1 MLRKLNLSAL
11 FALFLYP
18 FICSIGYVGR
28 GEEVYKQICFNCHGP
43 NLGGGIGP
51 SLIDSYWKHGD
62 SPEAMLQSIAKG
74 ITGTE
79 MIAYELAYPKDDLI
93 AVRDFILSKQE
104 GMRSVLRSV
113 YPREFFEG
121 RRLEPKLFNSVE
133 SLTQTRLPENVYYM
147 ERSVDGLLRG
157 KAKLHIKDPGNYH
170 FITRPIGRTSIYING
185 QEMHYSDQKTDKKT
199 HLNKKFKLTSGIH
212 DLEILHE
219 EKTAHSYRFSGYLQ
233 HIGGKR
239 FPLNGKSLEGSAP
252 KFIKAT
258 PQAIVIRKWIKD
270 LPPRSLLCLLPN
282 RVLIA
287 YDPTNSQIV
296 KVWSGA
302 EINQTPSLPGRSQN
316 PSELKGQLI
325 PDQEKLVWKDVDLE
339 FLHYQILGE
348 QVQITSLVN
357 GKQKT
362 LSFIPKG
369 TNSFSLTI
377 Q

>member
-1 MLRKLNLSAL
+1 MNFNFSAL
-11 FALFLYP
+11 LALFFYP
-18 FICSIGYVGR
+18 YFYSIGNIGR

-104 GMRSVLRSV
+104 GMRSVFRSV

-121 RRLEPKLFNSVE
+121 RRLKPELFDSVE
-133 SLTQTRLPENVYYM
+133 SLSQSRLPENVYYM
-147 ERSVDGLLRG
+147 ERSVDGVLRG
-157 KAKLHIKDPGNYH
+157 KAKLHIKDPGDYQL
-170 FITRPIGRTSIYING
+170 ITRPIGRTSIYING
-185 QEMHYSDQKTDKKT
+185 QEMHYSDQKTDQKT

-219 EKTAHSYRFSGYLQ
+219 EKTTHSYRFYGYLQ

-296 KVWSGA
+296 KVWSAA

-325 PDQEKLVWKDVDLE
+325 PDQEKLVWKDADLE
-339 FLHYQILGE
+339 FLHYQTLGE